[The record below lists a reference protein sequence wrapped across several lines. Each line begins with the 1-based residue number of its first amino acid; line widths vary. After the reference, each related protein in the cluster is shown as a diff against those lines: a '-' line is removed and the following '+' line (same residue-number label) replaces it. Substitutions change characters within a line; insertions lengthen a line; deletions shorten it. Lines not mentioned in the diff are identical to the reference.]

1 MISYE
6 MVTSVGCSCTEVP
19 PDELGMCVCDV
30 VEFVKL
36 SQPTVSHHLAILER
50 AGLVQSKKIGRWV
63 YYQRN
68 EPFIKQVCKQLQTTL
83 TMLSN
88 KEIKQAVQ
96 EHYGQLA
103 QQGRSCCGD
112 AGHLELIGYSQ
123 EELAKLSD
131 EVLSVGAGCGNP
143 IALAELREG
152 EIVLDLGSGGG
163 IDVLLAAQKVGP
175 RGRAIGVDM
184 TEAMVER
191 ARASAKK
198 LGFTNVEFL
207 LGEIESLPVADASVD
222 VVISN
227 CVINLV
233 PDKAK
238 AFSEAFRV
246 LKPGGRLIV
255 SDIVTHG
262 KLANFFKGDLTAW
275 ANCLAG
281 AIEDKEYLKIISE
294 TGFEHVEII
303 AHSPIPKPAG
313 FYSVTVRA
321 FKPAGL

>member
-1 MISYE
+1 M
-6 MVTSVGCSCTEVP
+6 P
-19 PDELGMCVCDV
+19 PSARELKQT
-30 VEFVKL
+30 VK
-36 SQPTVSHHLAILER
+36 
-50 AGLVQSKKIGRWV
+50 G
-63 YYQRN
+63 Y
-68 EPFIKQVCKQLQTTL
+68 
-83 TMLSN
+83 
-88 KEIKQAVQ
+88 
-96 EHYGQLA
+96 YGQLA

-112 AGHLELIGYSQ
+112 AGHLGLIGYSK

-143 IALAELREG
+143 VALADLREG

-163 IDVLLAAQKVGP
+163 IDVFLAAQRVGP

-198 LGFTNVEFL
+198 LGFSNVEFL
-207 LGEIESLPVADASVD
+207 LNEIELLPLADASVD

-238 AFSEAFRV
+238 VFSEAFRV

-255 SDIVTHG
+255 SDIVTRG
-262 KLANFFKGDLTAW
+262 KVANFLKGDLTAW
-275 ANCLAG
+275 ASCLAG
-281 AIEDKEYLKIISE
+281 AVEDKEHLKIISDV
-294 TGFEHVEII
+294 GFEHVEII
-303 AHSPIPKPAG
+303 AHSPVPEPAG
-313 FYSVTVRA
+313 FYSVTVRGY
-321 FKPAGL
+321 KPLPCPCRSRVSQL

>member
-1 MISYE
+1 MAS
-6 MVTSVGCSCTEVP
+6 
-19 PDELGMCVCDV
+19 D
-30 VEFVKL
+30 
-36 SQPTVSHHLAILER
+36 
-50 AGLVQSKKIGRWV
+50 
-63 YYQRN
+63 
-68 EPFIKQVCKQLQTTL
+68 
-83 TMLSN
+83 
-88 KEIKQAVQ
+88 IKQAVK
-96 EHYGQLA
+96 ERYRQLA
-103 QQGRSCCGD
+103 QQGRSCCSD
-112 AGHLELIGYSQ
+112 AGHLELIGYSP

-131 EVLSVGAGCGNP
+131 DVLSVGAGCGSP
-143 IALAELREG
+143 VTFADVHEG
-152 EIVLDLGSGGG
+152 ETVLDLGSGGG
-163 IDVLLAAQKVGP
+163 IDVFLAAQRVGP

-191 ARASAKK
+191 AQASAKK

-207 LGEIESLPVADASVD
+207 LGEIESLPLADASVD

-246 LKPGGRLIV
+246 LKLGGRLIV
-255 SDIVTHG
+255 SDIVTRG
-262 KLANFFKGDLTAW
+262 KLANFLKGDLTAW
-275 ANCLAG
+275 ASCLAG
-281 AIEDKEYLKIISE
+281 AVEDKEYLKIISE
-294 TGFEHVEII
+294 AGFERVEII